1 MDASANLALSPQQ
14 HIAQIRREKFRLDDA
29 GRLIA
34 ENPLA
39 EDLHRAVDH
48 LSEGLY
54 SKDVHFVLELIQ
66 NAEDNQYAPGVRPEI
81 TFRLLPEDPT
91 GTPGTEGALL
101 IVNNERGLQPEDVN
115 ALCAIG
121 QSTKTKRQGYIGEK
135 GIGFKS
141 VFRVTRR
148 PHLFSVGY
156 QFYFDREEDPAAKLG
171 YIVPYW
177 VSQVPQVL
185 AEHRNKTC
193 ILLPLEAEQWGPVA
207 ENLKHIAP
215 ETILFLS
222 RIEAL
227 DVELPDQPPLQLA
240 IDKSKAPL
248 VELLDQQGLAVYW
261 VHHCEALR
269 PSGLVEEKRNG
280 IDARIVSV
288 AFPLETARKPE
299 YSVFA
304 YLPTEVQSGLPFLVN
319 ADFILTSSRE
329 AILVDRPWN
338 RWLRDEIAPCFVEGF
353 VHLVHDTNY
362 RLQAYGFIPLLK
374 EVSDP
379 FFEPVVQGIY
389 ASLKQRPVVWVLGRA
404 EPVMPS
410 QARLAP
416 GEFRVL
422 LDSERPLPKPLHTTP
437 LVLPE
442 LEPFAGQLRAIG
454 VQSLSPAEVRACLQ
468 DQAWLESRPPEWF
481 LKLYTYLHKQQWSRY
496 GASLTSSDSLAD
508 LPLVLTQDGRLAVV
522 GHETV
527 YLPEAA
533 AQAMV
538 QQHAEL
544 LGGLAVSFLNADLYR
559 LLESR
564 PELLDWVKRN
574 LAKPWTE
581 EGYARDLVN
590 AVVQKGSGLSFDQ
603 LVRATRIVRDLTEKM
618 LEAQRGQLCAEL
630 PLLLDDGR
638 RTTIGNGEVVTPANL
653 DPETGWQVVFPDPED
668 RVGLRILSDLYLADC
683 TDREDRRRWAAFFKA
698 LGLVDTPVPKQTWRW
713 TWWYSLPP
721 DMPAGLRQQIQDCDY
736 LNSTRGYSLKE
747 IRPPRWLAALASSG
761 ISAPP
766 SRKQVE
772 ALLQWLK
779 RALESSLICKYCGL
793 QYFYYTVKYYRVESE
808 LYRLLQT
815 APWFPTTK
823 GFRCPGEA
831 FLDKPEIR
839 EIFGDT
845 VPYASRDM
853 DPKLAEWLGVR
864 SSATTEEVLKYLEQI
879 ADKPAPEA
887 DAKLV
892 ERIYSFLYE
901 RWQHNPSSAASR
913 FTQKSMILV
922 NHPARRWVRPT
933 DCIWAD
939 RADVFGEEF
948 AYLQRDYPSWLR
960 EFFTKQLG
968 VKADVDD
975 ELYARAWLKLQEEAT
990 PNPARVKTALERVF
1004 PVLRRVAASDQN
1016 RPLWW
1021 PNFLAKARVWTE
1033 DDRFVAPAQAF
1044 IPDDVYLRKLLG
1056 TAGAH
1061 FVWRPEKDSFTD
1073 HQALYQALGVRRLA
1087 EAVQCHL
1094 GGVHQRYAAPPGAE
1108 RYLGM
1113 MAKKALCFY
1122 LWNRYRSDFQR
1133 LKVSGILEA
1142 LLRADEVGVEHLE
1155 LHYTLGH
1162 VHTSDAHALVYF
1174 DRTVP
1179 ALYLS
1184 ASAEGPELENE
1195 IPIQLS
1201 RVLFGTGRTADDV
1214 KNFIASILGKPDDH
1228 IEVRIRREG
1237 WDLPPEEAEW
1247 LERVLAQ
1254 QQPSAEPDA
1263 DETETQAVVEA
1274 DADALEVDRAHPE
1287 EVSPT
1292 HEGRVWPDTLQP
1304 APVPSAPTDGRDAAR
1319 TPPGSV
1325 TPYDKAP
1332 QRSFPPS
1339 EVSTARDAYRS
1350 GQSSSRP
1357 EARPGSDSDYE
1368 RHPHRPVFAETKG
1381 DVEGSAPTVDPDK
1394 RKAIEQAGLQA
1405 VIDFELAHGRKP
1417 RRMDANHPGYDIE
1430 SYAAQSRESDPPD
1443 RCIEVKAIEG
1453 AWQEWGVALTPAE
1466 HKAARDHQGT
1476 YYLYVVE
1483 HALDATQRRIY
1494 VFHNPFARITEYR
1507 FRREWRAWAD
1517 ETG

>member
-1 MDASANLALSPQQ
+1 MDASANLAPSPQE
-14 HIAQIRREKFRLDDA
+14 HIAQIRREKFHLDDK
-29 GRLIA
+29 GQLIA
-34 ENPLA
+34 GNPLA
-39 EDLHRAVDH
+39 EDLHHAVDH

-81 TFRLLPEDPT
+81 TFQLLAEDPT
-91 GTPGTEGALL
+91 GTPGAQGALL
-101 IVNNERGLQPEDVN
+101 IVNNERGLRPEDVN
-115 ALCAIG
+115 ALCAVG

-148 PHLFSVGY
+148 PHLFSADY

-177 VSQVPQVL
+177 VKEVPQVL
-185 AEHRNKTC
+185 AEHRDKTC
-193 ILLPLEAEQWGPVA
+193 ILLPLEAGQWEPVA
-207 ENLKHIAP
+207 KNLKHIAP

-227 DVELPDQPPLQLA
+227 DVELPGQPPLQLVV
-240 IDKSKAPL
+240 DKSEAPL

-261 VHHCEALR
+261 VHHCEVSR
-269 PSGLVEEKRNG
+269 PPDIVEEKRNG
-280 IDARIVSV
+280 IDIRIVSV
-288 AFPLETARKPE
+288 AFPLETARKPA

-319 ADFILTSSRE
+319 ADFILTTSRE

-353 VHLVHDTNY
+353 VHLVHDKNY

-379 FFEPVVQGIY
+379 FFEPVVKGIY

-422 LDSERPLPKPLHTTP
+422 LDGERPLPKPLHTTP

-481 LKLYTYLHKQQWSRY
+481 LKLYAYLHEKQWLKFGMPLTNSE
-496 GASLTSSDSLAD
+496 SLDN
-508 LPLVLTQDGRLAVV
+508 LPLIPTEDGRLAVV

-527 YLPEAA
+527 YLPEAD
-533 AQAMV
+533 AQEMV
-538 QQHAEL
+538 QQHAKL
-544 LGGLAVSFLNADLYR
+544 LGGLAVGFLNTDLYR
-559 LLESR
+559 LLGSQ

-590 AVVQKGSGLSFDQ
+590 AVVQKGENLSSDQ

-618 LEAQRGQLCAEL
+618 PEAQRGRLCAEL
-630 PLLLDDGR
+630 PLLLANGS
-638 RTTIGNGEVVTPANL
+638 RTTIRDGEVVTPANL
-653 DPETGWQVVFPDPED
+653 DPETGWQAVFPDPED

-683 TDREDRRRWAAFFKA
+683 ADREERRRWAAFFKA
-698 LGLVDTPVPKQTWRW
+698 LGLTETPVSKRTWE
-713 TWWYSLPP
+713 WWYGIPS
-721 DMPAGLRQQIQDCDY
+721 DMPPGLRRRISGN
-736 LNSTRGYSLKE
+736 LPRSTQGYFLE
-747 IRPPRWLAALASSG
+747 DVRPPRWLAALASSG
-761 ISAPP
+761 STAPP

-779 RALESSLICKYCGL
+779 RGVESDHIQQRCWLK
-793 QYFYYTVKYYRVESE
+793 YFYYSSRLEPLQSE
-808 LYRLLQT
+808 LFHLLQT

-823 GFRCPGEA
+823 GFRRPGEA
-831 FLDKPEIR
+831 FLKNPEIH

-845 VPYASRDM
+845 VPYADRDV
-853 DPKLAEWLGVR
+853 DPKLAKWLGVR

-879 ADKPAPEA
+879 ADKPAAEA

-892 ERIYSFLYE
+892 ERIYSLLYE
-901 RWQHNPSSAASR
+901 RWQHSPPPAASR
-913 FTQKSMILV
+913 FAQKPMILV

-948 AYLQRDYPSWLR
+948 AYLEKDHPSKLQ

-975 ELYARAWLKLQEEAT
+975 ELYARAWLRLQEEAT
-990 PNPARVKTALERVF
+990 PNPARVEAALERLF
-1004 PVLRRVAASDQN
+1004 PVLRRVAASNQN
-1016 RPLWW
+1016 RPPWW
-1021 PNFLAKARVWTE
+1021 DDFLAKARVWTQ
-1033 DDRFVAPAQAF
+1033 DDRFVAPDQAF

-1056 TAGAH
+1056 AAGAH

-1094 GGVHQRYAAPPGAE
+1094 AGVHQRYAAPPGAE
-1108 RYLGM
+1108 RYLGT

-1133 LKVSGILEA
+1133 LRESGILEA

-1162 VHTSDAHALVYF
+1162 VHTSDAHALAYF

-1201 RVLFGTGRTADDV
+1201 RVLLGTSRTAEDV

-1237 WDLPPEEAEW
+1237 WDLPQEEAEW
-1247 LERVLAQ
+1247 LESVLAQ

-1263 DETETQAVVEA
+1263 DETETQAVAEA
-1274 DADALEVDRAHPE
+1274 DTDALKVDRGHPE
-1287 EVSPT
+1287 EVAPT

-1304 APVPSAPTDGRDAAR
+1304 GPVPSAPTDGRDAAR

-1325 TPYDKAP
+1325 TPHDKAP
-1332 QRSFPPS
+1332 QRSLPPS
-1339 EVSTARDAYRS
+1339 EVSTVPDVYRS
-1350 GQSSSRP
+1350 GRSSSRP
-1357 EARPGSDSDYE
+1357 EARPGSDDDYE
-1368 RHPHRPVFAETKG
+1368 RHPHRSVFVEAKG
-1381 DVEGSAPTVDPDK
+1381 DIERSAPTVDPDK
-1394 RKAIEQAGLQA
+1394 RKAIEEAGIQA
-1405 VIDFELAHGRKP
+1405 VINFELAHGRKP
-1417 RRMDANHPGYDIE
+1417 RRLDVNHPGYDIE
-1430 SYAAQSRESDPPD
+1430 SYAAYSVEGDLPD
-1443 RCIEVKAIEG
+1443 RRIEVKAIEG
-1453 AWQEWGVALTPAE
+1453 GWQEWGVALTPTELSIAQSSQE
-1466 HKAARDHQGT
+1466 T

-1483 HALDATQRRIY
+1483 YALDPARRKIH
-1494 VFHNPFARITEYR
+1494 VFRNPIAKISEYR
-1507 FRREWRAWAD
+1507 FPDRWRTWTD